1 MILLSLNRQ
10 HFVYAIAIVATI
22 ASSNFACAE
31 QGSNHSSSRTTCDV
45 VKKQTCEGLVQDN
58 ILWRIGDPDSPAAK
72 HWAQENLDSLCGC
85 TTDPYETVNC
95 FQVQVNNN
103 HKTWQEAIAA
113 CRAKL

>member
-1 MILLSLNRQ
+1 MTTHCFTRLAIMSAVVLTASIGTSS
-10 HFVYAIAIVATI
+10 FV
-22 ASSNFACAE
+22 NAE
-31 QGSNHSSSRTTCDV
+31 QNSGGTTGRPACDQA
-45 VKKQTCEGLVQDN
+45 KKQTCEGLVQDN

-103 HKTWQEAIAA
+103 HKTWQEAITQ
-113 CRAKL
+113 CRAKP